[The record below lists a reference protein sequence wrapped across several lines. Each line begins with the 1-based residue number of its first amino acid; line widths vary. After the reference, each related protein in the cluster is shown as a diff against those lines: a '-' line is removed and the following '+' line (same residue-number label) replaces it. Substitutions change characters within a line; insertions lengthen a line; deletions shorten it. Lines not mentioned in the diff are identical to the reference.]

1 MAAGRWANIPM
12 VADGTLGI
20 LMEKLRQ
27 IHEKTRKSYN
37 LAAEKYFED
46 FKDEMKQ
53 KEYDRGFLDEFSSH
67 FNSKSIIWD
76 VGCGPGHITRYVSD
90 MGLNI
95 LGIDISE
102 KCIEVARREN
112 PGMRF
117 YVMDMAK
124 LDIADESVDGI
135 ISFYSIIHTPKRFQ
149 PSLFREFNRVLKMGG
164 RIAIVVKKG
173 DSEGYVDELE
183 GFKTS
188 LYFANFKEA
197 EIRSYLEASGFRVA
211 LLKTRSPYDFEIPVD
226 RIYATGVKIKGI

>member
-1 MAAGRWANIPM
+1 M
-12 VADGTLGI
+12 VTDGTLGI
-20 LMEKLRQ
+20 VMEKLQQ

-53 KEYDRGFLDEFSSH
+53 KEYDRVFLDEFSRD

-117 YVMDMAK
+117 HVMDMAR
-124 LDIADESVDGI
+124 LDTADESVDGI

-164 RIAIVVKKG
+164 KIAIVVKKG

-183 GFKTS
+183 GFKTR

-197 EIRSYLEASGFRVA
+197 EIRSYLEASGFRVT
-211 LLKTRSPYDFEIPVD
+211 LLKTRPPYDFEIRVD
-226 RIYATGVKIKGI
+226 RIYATGVKIKRV